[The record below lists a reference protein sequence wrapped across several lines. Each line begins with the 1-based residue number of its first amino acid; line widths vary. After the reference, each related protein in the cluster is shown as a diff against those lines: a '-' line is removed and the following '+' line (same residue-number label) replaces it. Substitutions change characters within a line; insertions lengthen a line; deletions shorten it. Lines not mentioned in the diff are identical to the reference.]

1 MFHHNLNPAQT
12 PGTGLLFDII
22 TEIESS
28 FVFKLTILS
37 LGVTKWSIVMQRL
50 RFFSDQRRKASRNC
64 HPPPTT
70 TKKKKKT
77 NTKTKN
83 KLKGFK

>member
-12 PGTGLLFDII
+12 PGTGLVFDII

-28 FVFKLTILS
+28 FVFKVTILS

-50 RFFSDQRRKASRNC
+50 RFFLTKGDKHQGIASL
-64 HPPPTT
+64 PPPLPKKKRKTQ
-70 TKKKKKT
+70 TKKKH
-77 NTKTKN
+77 